1 MHVCLHRILQ
11 LGAASSKEQRQPLFS
26 LDTPGHADGIL
37 LSFSARQLDFRQR
50 LPRDPLCPCFS
61 ESLSSS
67 CSSVSSS
74 YVDFGFGFDDEEGVG
89 IGAAGGA
96 EFLAGFVEG
105 VGEDGED
112 DFALG
117 AADEI
122 EAAFL
127 LDEL

>member
-1 MHVCLHRILQ
+1 MKQ
-11 LGAASSKEQRQPLFS
+11 LC
-26 LDTPGHADGIL
+26 D
-37 LSFSARQLDFRQR
+37 SACSD
-50 LPRDPLCPCFS
+50 LC
-61 ESLSSS
+61 E
-67 CSSVSSS
+67 
-74 YVDFGFGFDDEEGVG
+74 VDFGFGFDPEEGVG

-96 EFLAGFVEG
+96 EFFAGFVEG
-105 VGEDGED
+105 VGEDDED